1 MKSVAVDEIQVPK
14 QLDEYMRQF
23 VDLFPHG
30 VTYEKETR
38 SATPIKP
45 FSFGMRVTHAFIA
58 FATEFADVTNSLDL
72 VLADFRSLAGHPP
85 ISAKEGERRYFL
97 LTRVFFYELLRI
109 KDSFPRFL
117 KKMEDNGLLTR
128 EQRISSKKMIEDW
141 MKEHYLIRNT
151 YLHGHTMPKNE
162 SEFDLSL
169 IAAAHDLGYAPELV
183 PLDGSEKKAYP
194 EFLVALATKRHDLFL
209 GLGNAYVK
217 FFQAILD
224 TTAAWSIANKLPAS
238 SAQT

>member
-1 MKSVAVDEIQVPK
+1 MKSVAVSEIQVPS
-14 QLDEYMRQF
+14 QLDEYMRQLI
-23 VDLFPHG
+23 DLIPHG

-38 SATPIKP
+38 SAIPIKP
-45 FSFGMRVTHAFIA
+45 FSFEMRVTHAYVA
-58 FATEFADVTNSLDL
+58 FVTEFEDVTDSLDL
-72 VLADFRSLAGHPP
+72 VLSDFRNLTDHPP
-85 ISAKEGERRYFL
+85 IVPNEGERRYFL

-117 KKMEDNGLLTR
+117 KRMEDNGLLTR
-128 EQRISSKKMIEDW
+128 EQRISSKKMVEDL

-169 IAAAHDLGYAPELV
+169 MAAAHNFGYVPELV
-183 PLDGSEKKAYP
+183 PLDGSEKKVYP
-194 EFLVALATKRHDLFL
+194 EFLAALATKRHDLFL
-209 GLGNAYVK
+209 DLGNEYVK

-224 TTAAWSIANKLPAS
+224 TTAIWAIANKFPANS
-238 SAQT
+238 EQT